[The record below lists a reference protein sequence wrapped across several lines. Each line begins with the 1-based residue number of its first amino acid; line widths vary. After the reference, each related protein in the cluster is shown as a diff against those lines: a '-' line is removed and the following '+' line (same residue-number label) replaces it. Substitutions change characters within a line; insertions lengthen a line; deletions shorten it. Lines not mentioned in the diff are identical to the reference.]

1 MKNQS
6 KNQTQNTENEGKVKN
21 FQELK
26 NFIRV
31 GDDYFKRV
39 MQPDK
44 SGKQYPVYLKRT
56 KGTIID
62 DYGKSSLEYIKK
74 YEGFVC
80 VPSHINFQ
88 EEINGF
94 FNEYAKLSYSPKEGE
109 FKHILILIRHIFGE
123 NHVEFALD
131 YLQLLYT
138 KPTQRLPI
146 LLLESKER
154 GTGKSTFGNLV
165 SAMFE
170 DNAVKLGNSDFES
183 DFNAI
188 WIKRLAIIVDETSL
202 DKRGIMQ
209 MIKRLSTETGKT
221 TSNEKNKS
229 QVQIDFIG
237 KFFFMSNDEGKALP
251 IEKGETRFAVF
262 KVPTFQEKGI
272 EEIMDMEVRIQSE
285 IPAFVHYLNNR
296 KLYHSEQS
304 RMYFGFDVY
313 QTEQLKLY
321 FENSISPLA
330 KAVKNLVRDT
340 FLHFPEVNELKFAL
354 RHFQQQLKDSVRGIE
369 RERLRKV
376 IEEELGIKQSEKQRF
391 TYYDLL
397 KSELNPDF
405 TPQSNGEN
413 TRPYTFRRQDF
424 SILE

>member
-1 MKNQS
+1 MK
-6 KNQTQNTENEGKVKN
+6 KTANQTGRVKN
-21 FQELK
+21 FQDLK

-31 GDDYFKRV
+31 GDDYYKRV

-44 SGKQYPVYLKRT
+44 RGKQCPVYLKRT
-56 KGTIID
+56 KSTIID
-62 DYGKSSLEYIKK
+62 DYGKPSLEYIKK

-80 VPSHINFQ
+80 VPSHTNFQ

-313 QTEQLKLY
+313 QTDQLRLY

-340 FLHFPEVNELKFAL
+340 FLHFPEVDELKFTL
-354 RHFQQQLKDSVRGIE
+354 RHIQQQLKDSIRGGLE
-369 RERLRKV
+369 RERIRKA

-397 KSELNPDF
+397 RSELNPDF
-405 TPQSNGEN
+405 PPLHNGEN
-413 TRPYTFRRQDF
+413 SRPYIFKRDKF
-424 SILE
+424 KNLE